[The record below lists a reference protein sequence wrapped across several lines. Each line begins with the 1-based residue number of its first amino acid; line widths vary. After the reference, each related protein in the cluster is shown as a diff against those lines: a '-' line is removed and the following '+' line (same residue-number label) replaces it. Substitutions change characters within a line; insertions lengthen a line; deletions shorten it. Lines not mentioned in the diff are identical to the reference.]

1 MKTLT
6 FKQGIHPDYNKELT
20 RDSSLQK
27 ASRPKTVMI
36 PLQQHIGAPCNTL
49 VKKGDHVKMGQKIG
63 DTDSFVSAP
72 VHASVSGIV
81 EDIKEV
87 QTPGG
92 SSSQAVIIKADEEDE
107 VDNSMKTVEDL
118 SDLTGAQIKDIVREA
133 GIVGMGGAMFPTH
146 VKLSVPEDKD
156 VEYFILNG
164 AECEPYLTVDHR
176 MMIERPGDIVFGMK
190 ALMKAADV
198 KKGFIGIENN
208 KPDAIVSMQE
218 AVKDESNIEV
228 KVFETKYPQGGEKML
243 IKAALDRE
251 VPVGGLPLDVGCIVN
266 NITTAV
272 AVNDALKKGMPLVE
286 RTVTITGNG
295 IQNPCNLIARIGTP
309 IQELIE
315 QAGGLKEDTGKIILG
330 GPMTGFA
337 QHNVL
342 VPVIKGTSGILVQL
356 KKEVVKYDPKPCI
369 KCARCVD
376 SCPQYLM
383 PIQLSN
389 FMEHNMI
396 DELEEY
402 NVLNCIEC
410 GCCSYVCPSNRPLLH
425 NIKLAKAEVMARRRE
440 NNE

>member
-1 MKTLT
+1 MKSLT

-27 ASRPKTVMI
+27 ANKPEKVMI
-36 PLQQHIGAPCNTL
+36 PLQQHIGAPCQPL
-49 VKKGDHVKMGQKIG
+49 VKKGEHVKLGQKIG
-63 DTDSFVSAP
+63 DSDSFVSAP
-72 VHASVSGIV
+72 VHASTSGIV
-81 EDIKEV
+81 EDITEI

-92 SSSQAVIIKADEEDE
+92 NSSQAVIIKVDEKDE
-107 VDNSMKTVEDL
+107 VDDSVKTAGEL
-118 SDLTGAQIKDIVREA
+118 SDLTGEQIREIVKEA

-146 VKLSVPEDKD
+146 VKISVPEDKD

-176 MMIERPGDIVFGMK
+176 MMIERAEDVVFGMQ

-198 KKGFIGIENN
+198 QKGFIGIEDN
-208 KPDAIVSMQE
+208 KADAIVSMKE
-218 AVKDESNIEV
+218 AVQNKENIEV

-251 VPVGGLPLDVGCIVN
+251 VPVGGLPLDVGVIVN

-272 AVNDALKKGMPLVE
+272 AVNDAIKTGMPLTQ
-286 RTVTITGNG
+286 RTVTITGSG
-295 IQNPCNLIARIGTP
+295 IQNPCNLIAPIGTP
-309 IQELIE
+309 IQHLID
-315 QAGGLKEDTGKIILG
+315 QAGGLKEGVGKIILG

-337 QHNVL
+337 QHDTD
-342 VPVIKGTSGILVQL
+342 VPVVKGTSGILVQL
-356 KKEVVKYDPKPCI
+356 KEEIIKYDPKPCI

-383 PIQLSN
+383 PMQLSN
-389 FMEHNMI
+389 FTEHDMI

-425 NIKLAKAEVMARRRE
+425 NIKLAKAEVTARRRE